1 MKAAVQRGYGSP
13 DLLEIADVEQP
24 TPGHHDVLVRIRAA
38 AITLS
43 ETMTR
48 TGRPILVRLFSGL
61 MRPKQPIL
69 GSEFAGTITAV
80 GRDVTKFAVG
90 DEVFGSTGS
99 AYGSFAEFVCMSEDA
114 FLAIKPLEMTYEEAA
129 PVCGGLAAW
138 NFLHDKANLH
148 EGQRVL
154 VNGASGS
161 IGTMAVQLAKSFGAE
176 VTAVTSTGNIDLVRS
191 LGADEVI
198 DGTDE
203 DFTRRP
209 DTYDVIFDA
218 ESESSF
224 ARCRRKLTPDGMYL
238 RTFPGPMILF
248 QMLWTSKFGRKRAV
262 VSATGLMPVEK
273 RLAFLENLKKLVD
286 AGEIRSVVDRSYP
299 LDELADAYRY
309 AERGDQRGSV
319 VVTVGGLEG
328 RTVHRHRG
336 RARFTVETSPRRG
349 EQTP

>member
-1 MKAAVQRGYGSP
+1 MTLSATSRSRIMKAAVQRGYGSP
-13 DLLEIADVEQP
+13 DLLEIANVERP
-24 TPGHHDVLVRIRAA
+24 VPEHDEVLVRVLAA

-48 TGRPILVRLFSGL
+48 TGKPAFVRLFSGL
-61 MRPKQPIL
+61 ARPKQPVL

-80 GRDVTKFAVG
+80 GSDVTRFAVG

-99 AYGSFAEFVCMSEDA
+99 AYGCFAEYVCMPEDG
-114 FLAIKPLEMTYEEAA
+114 FLATKPTRMTYPEAA

-138 NFLHDKANLH
+138 NFLRDKADLRS
-148 EGQRVL
+148 GQRVL

-161 IGTMAVQLAKSFGAE
+161 IGTMAVQLAKCFGAE
-176 VTAVTSTGNIDLVRS
+176 VTAVTSAGNIDLVRS

-198 DGTDE
+198 DGTAE
-203 DFTRRP
+203 DFTSRR

-224 ARCRRKLTPDGMYL
+224 ARCKGSLTPDGMYL
-238 RTFPGPMILF
+238 RTFPDPMILL
-248 QMLWTSKFGRKRAV
+248 QMMWTWKVGRKRAL

-273 RLAFLENLKKLVD
+273 RLAFLRELKKLID

-299 LDELADAYRY
+299 LDDLANAYRY
-309 AERGDQRGSV
+309 AERGDQSGSV
-319 VVTVGGLEG
+319 VVTLDRPDGDPC
-328 RTVHRHRG
+328 RT
-336 RARFTVETSPRRG
+336 AP
-349 EQTP
+349 